1 MIKVTPAEFTLMV
14 KYIHDISGIALDQG
28 KEYLV
33 ETRLSQLL
41 EQLGCRSYTELHS
54 KAKSDPLKAIERKII
69 DAISTNETYFFRDK
83 SPFDLLQFKLFPDI
97 IDRRTDGGRKPR
109 QINLRIW
116 SAASST
122 GQEIYSIAM
131 IIKELGLDPKNFNIT
146 LIGTDISDA
155 AIAQA
160 SYGKYNKFEA
170 TRGLSPAFQSRYFNQ
185 DGEYWRI
192 RDEIRAMVQFRKI
205 NLMESFASVGKFDII
220 FCRNVAIYF
229 TPETRKILYQK
240 LHGALEQDGYLL
252 IGSTESLS
260 NDTTLF
266 KPQKYLNSIFY
277 QKSDYIPK

>member
-14 KYIHDISGIALDQG
+14 KYVHDISGIALDQG
-28 KEYLV
+28 KEYLI
-33 ETRLSQLL
+33 ETRLSPLL
-41 EQLGCRSYTELHS
+41 EQLGCKSYTELLQ
-54 KAKSDPLKAIERKII
+54 KAKTDPLKAIERKII

-83 SPFDLLQFKLFPDI
+83 SPFDLLQFKLLPDI
-97 IDRRTDGGRKPR
+97 IDKRTDGGRKPR
-109 QINLRIW
+109 QVNLRIW

-131 IIKELGLDPKNFNIT
+131 IIKELGLDPKNYNIT
-146 LIGTDISDA
+146 LVGTDISDA
-155 AIAQA
+155 VIAQA

-170 TRGLSPAFQSRYFNQ
+170 TRGLSQGFLNKYFNP
-185 DGEYWRI
+185 DGEHWRI
-192 RDEIRAMVQFRKI
+192 KDEIRAMAQFRKI
-205 NLMESFASVGKFDII
+205 NLMESFAGLGKFDII

-229 TPETRKILYQK
+229 SPETRKNLYQK
-240 LHGALEQDGYLL
+240 LSGSLEQDGYLM

-277 QKSDYIPK
+277 QRSDYAPK

>member
-1 MIKVTPAEFTLMV
+1 MIKVTPAEFTLLV
-14 KYIHDISGIALDQG
+14 KYIHDISGIALDPG
-28 KEYLV
+28 KEYLI
-33 ETRLSQLL
+33 ETRLSPLL
-41 EQLGCRSYTELHS
+41 EQLGCKSYTELHQ
-54 KAKSDPLKAIERKII
+54 KAKTDPLKAIERKII
-69 DAISTNETYFFRDK
+69 DGISTNETYFFRDK
-83 SPFDLLQFKLFPDI
+83 SPFDLLQFKLLPDI

-109 QINLRIW
+109 QVNLRIW

-131 IIKELGLDPKNFNIT
+131 IIKELGLDPKNYNIT

-155 AIAQA
+155 VIAQA

-170 TRGLSPAFQSRYFNQ
+170 TRGLSQGFLNKYFNQ
-185 DGEYWRI
+185 DGECWRI
-192 RDEIRAMVQFRKI
+192 KDEVRAMAQFRKI
-205 NLMESFASVGKFDII
+205 NLMESFAALGKFDII

-229 TPETRKILYQK
+229 SPETRKNLYQK
-240 LHGALEQDGYLL
+240 LCGALEPDGYLI

-277 QKSDYIPK
+277 QRSDYSPK

>member
-1 MIKVTPAEFTLMV
+1 MIKVTPAEFAILV

-28 KEYLV
+28 KEYLI
-33 ETRLSQLL
+33 ETRLNPLL
-41 EQLGCRSYTELHS
+41 DQLGCKSYMELHQ
-54 KAKSDPLKAIERKII
+54 KAKTDPLKSIERKII

-83 SPFDLLQFKLFPDI
+83 SPFDLLQYKILPDL
-97 IDRRTDGGRKPR
+97 IDKRTDGGRKPR

-131 IIKELGLDPKNFNIT
+131 TLKELGLDPKNYNIT
-146 LIGTDISDA
+146 LVGTDISDA
-155 AIAQA
+155 VIAQA

-170 TRGLSPAFQSRYFNQ
+170 SRGLSQAFQSKYFNQ
-185 DGEYWRI
+185 DGESWRI
-192 RDEIRAMVQFRKI
+192 KDEIRAMVQFRKM
-205 NLMESFASVGKFDII
+205 NLMDSFAAIGKFDII
-220 FCRNVAIYF
+220 YCRNVAIYF
-229 TPETRKILYQK
+229 TPETRKNLYQK
-240 LHGALEQDGYLL
+240 LHGALENDGYLL

-277 QKSDYIPK
+277 QKSDYLPK